1 MKKILWVPIIDSPN
15 KAILENVIENDEIL
29 YKASD
34 TLLIQKIDKIAQ
46 DFPSNDSNYFAI
58 FDANVQTVTLRDPPW
73 QYSHIAD

>member
-1 MKKILWVPIIDSPN
+1 MPIIDDPN

-46 DFPSNDSNYFAI
+46 DFPSNDGNYFAI
-58 FDANVQTVTLRDPPW
+58 FDANVQTATLKAKQVIQNMKQQDF
-73 QYSHIAD
+73 